1 MATFPFTLEKMV
13 QTKSMKDI
21 QVKEMCKECEIERT
35 TFYYHFCDKY
45 DVIAWIFEKM
55 FKEESK
61 MAKVINNEEMI
72 FNMANRI
79 YKKKDFFSCVLQDDS
94 QNNLRQYMMDFYI
107 RSEEETLKKYRNV
120 ENLDEDTKYTIRAYS
135 YGCMG
140 LTVEWLMNK
149 INLTPEQFAYHQ
161 YRLMPQEL
169 KEAYQSET
177 AI

>member
-1 MATFPFTLEKMV
+1 MTTFPFTLEKMV

-55 FKEESK
+55 FKEELK

-94 QNNLRQYMMDFYI
+94 QNNLRQYMLDFYI
-107 RSEEETLKKYRNV
+107 RSEEAT
-120 ENLDEDTKYTIRAYS
+120 
-135 YGCMG
+135 
-140 LTVEWLMNK
+140 
-149 INLTPEQFAYHQ
+149 
-161 YRLMPQEL
+161 
-169 KEAYQSET
+169 
-177 AI
+177 